1 MDKWKAKMHL
11 SIENFTCP
19 KEQISLYLTVLK
31 QFILS
36 KTVCQLL

>member
-1 MDKWKAKMHL
+1 MYL
-11 SIENFTCP
+11 SLENFTCP

-36 KTVCQLL
+36 PDIYQLL